1 MGLRP
6 KVNIQVNSAI
16 GLVAQGGPATIAII
30 GSAQWGPIDE
40 VQNLSNFSD
49 GLSLFKED
57 KTGET
62 LTMIKG
68 LDLLYA
74 NGAGNVKAVRIENG
88 SAAKATIN
96 LLGAGLSSSIQIDGL
111 YKGSYGN
118 NIMATVTANAVNA
131 GNRDVELTDGAVIE
145 TYNNGGIGYSSNTE
159 IVSTINANSNLVTAT
174 LLGTSLIQAMTRTN
188 LQSGDDGASALTQAD
203 YTDALDNV
211 LYNED
216 FDIVVI
222 PGKTDDSFQSA
233 ILAKLNTRA
242 GNDDRFAV
250 YFSGVAKDETLPT
263 IAARISSGQRLAL
276 VAPAIKYINRVD
288 SSEQILDGSY
298 LACAY
303 AGVTALGY
311 PELSATHKTLSVA
324 GVMANSATNKE
335 YYNNSESELLLQ
347 NRVVPIT
354 KISSAIQ
361 PVRAVT
367 RHPSTTE
374 VFYEQNIVQI
384 TDYVRKQAL
393 DILNP
398 FIGSPNLQR
407 TRTVMAKN
415 IDGALEQDKLDEI
428 IVDYLPTEIT
438 EGASPDTV
446 NVSITIKPT
455 FLVNFIN
462 VVLTLDNVSQ

>member
-1 MGLRP
+1 
-6 KVNIQVNSAI
+6 
-16 GLVAQGGPATIAII
+16 
-30 GSAQWGPIDE
+30 
-40 VQNLSNFSD
+40 
-49 GLSLFKED
+49 
-57 KTGET
+57 
-62 LTMIKG
+62 
-68 LDLLYA
+68 
-74 NGAGNVKAVRIENG
+74 
-88 SAAKATIN
+88 
-96 LLGAGLSSSIQIDGL
+96 
-111 YKGSYGN
+111 
-118 NIMATVTANAVNA
+118 
-131 GNRDVELTDGAVIE
+131 
-145 TYNNGGIGYSSNTE
+145 
-159 IVSTINANSNLVTAT
+159 
-174 LLGTSLIQAMTRTN
+174 
-188 LQSGDDGASALTQAD
+188 
-203 YTDALDNV
+203 